1 MSKRMIVA
9 ALALAGIF
17 VALYLT
23 LYKLG
28 AIGEL
33 SCSVGSCETVNSSP
47 WAEFLGLPVAA
58 WGVGFYVAT
67 FAVAMAGLQDRF
79 AGSRGVSLALVAMS
93 GFGVTF
99 SAWLTYLELFVIRA
113 ICQWCVVSA
122 VIVTAIFL
130 VSLWDHLQRRSPE
143 NAAGE
148 SRPGAASF

>member
-1 MSKRMIVA
+1 MKRREIIA

-23 LYKLG
+23 LYKMG

-33 SCSVGSCETVNSSP
+33 SCRVGSCETVNSSP
-47 WAEFLGLPVAA
+47 WAVFLGAPVAA
-58 WGVGFYVAT
+58 WGVGYYVMT
-67 FAVAMAGLQDRF
+67 FAVAIAGLQARF
-79 AGSRGVSLALVAMS
+79 AGDRRLGLVLVLLS
-93 GFGVTF
+93 GFGVLF

-122 VIVTAIFL
+122 VIVLAIFA
-130 VSLWDHLQRRSPE
+130 VSVWDYLARGDSR

-148 SRPGAASF
+148 SRP